1 MNLHKTGK
9 VPLKIKI
16 ISKENMVNFIL
27 FDNITN
33 KNDLDRLR
41 SYLATIKCNP
51 MITYNPKIEAYGVW
65 IFTEPIHAKKAK
77 RISKEIK
84 GTIYKISRIKLNC
97 DIYPNYASYEN
108 INKHSIN
115 EITLPLYAGGQVLS
129 NGQFTDD
136 ISELDIIVHDFSDL
150 AEHFENN

>member
-1 MNLHKTGK
+1 MNLHKTGQ

-16 ISKENMVNFIL
+16 ISKENMVSFIL

-51 MITYNPKIEAYGVW
+51 MITYNPKNEAYGAW
-65 IFTEPIHAKKAK
+65 IFTEVIHAKEAK
-77 RISKEIK
+77 RISREIIK
-84 GTIYKISRIKLNC
+84 NIYKIGRIKHNY
-97 DIYPNYASYEN
+97 DIYPHYVSYEN
-108 INKHSIN
+108 INKYSIN
-115 EITLPLYAGGQVLS
+115 EITLPLYAGGQVLV

-136 ISELDIIVHDFSDL
+136 ISELDIMVHDCSDL
-150 AEHFENN
+150 AEHFEDN